1 MALTIDFEQVIV
13 DRPLQNLLV
22 YQNGAQKMLQF

>member
-13 DRPLQNLLV
+13 DRPLQNLV

>member
-1 MALTIDFEQVIV
+1 MVLTIDFKQVIV
-13 DRPLQNLLV
+13 DRPLQNLFV